1 MIVKPFLLLR
11 LPAERA
17 VDAAVDAKKSTMKS
31 TKTDENLCF

>member
-11 LPAERA
+11 LPVERA
-17 VDAAVDAKKSTMKS
+17 VDAAVDAKKSTKKS

>member
-17 VDAAVDAKKSTMKS
+17 VDAAVDAKKSTKKS
-31 TKTDENLCF
+31 TKTDESLCF